1 MMIRKRPV
9 PIRSC
14 VACGR
19 KTHKNELI
27 RIVKEFNQDTVTM
40 DLTGKLDGRGA
51 YICKESQCRITKLT
65 LRHVEHA
72 LRTKLNKNQ
81 WATFV
86 SSITSLDNAF

>member
-1 MMIRKRPV
+1 MMIRKRPM

-19 KTHKNELI
+19 KTHKNKLI
-27 RIVKEFNQDTVTM
+27 RIVREFDPDIVM
-40 DLTGKLDGRGA
+40 IDLTGKLDGRGA
-51 YICKESQCRITKLT
+51 YICKESECRTTKLT

-72 LRTKLNKNQ
+72 LRTKLTKNQ

-86 SSITSLDNAF
+86 SYIKPLDNEV